1 MRQSIVKK
9 ETSGTIKTLKTAWI
23 KELRMTS
30 ENDAGLL

>member
-1 MRQSIVKK
+1 MCQSTEKK
-9 ETSGTIKTLKTAWI
+9 ETSGTIKTIKTAWI